1 MLRKKVEIDGRE
13 VEFKASAA
21 VPRIYR
27 MKFRRDLFVD
37 LQKIAKS
44 VKKKGKKEDKESSEI
59 PIEDLEM
66 FENIAYV
73 MAQHA
78 DPENVP
84 PDIMDWLEQF
94 NTFSI
99 YQILPAILEL
109 WNMNE
114 ETKSRAK
121 KNLDRVAGS
130 YSKADTLLWLSL
142 APNVTQGGQSYSF
155 TDESG
160 GASHVGGQSPGGDRA
175 AEPAGV

>member
-59 PIEDLEM
+59 PIEEYMETVASMGNEDLEM

-73 MAQHA
+73 MAKHA

-114 ETKSRAK
+114 ETKSQAK

-130 YSKADTLLWLSL
+130 
-142 APNVTQGGQSYSF
+142 
-155 TDESG
+155 
-160 GASHVGGQSPGGDRA
+160 
-175 AEPAGV
+175 

>member
-27 MKFRRDLFVD
+27 MKFRRDLFMD

-73 MAQHA
+73 MAK
-78 DPENVP
+78 
-84 PDIMDWLEQF
+84 
-94 NTFSI
+94 
-99 YQILPAILEL
+99 QIRRMYRRISWTGWNSLTHFPFIRSCLPF
-109 WNMNE
+109 WN
-114 ETKSRAK
+114 
-121 KNLDRVAGS
+121 
-130 YSKADTLLWLSL
+130 
-142 APNVTQGGQSYSF
+142 
-155 TDESG
+155 SG
-160 GASHVGGQSPGGDRA
+160 I
-175 AEPAGV
+175 